1 MINYL
6 ACTRHQTSVRRAT
19 WDRLR
24 RCICALFV
32 LISLLPSGKQVRAQK
47 DAQDVESPIVLD
59 YREYDTSDAGIPHPG
74 AIAYSYD
81 ADLFF
86 LLQPVTQ
93 TQYGL
98 FAITPYEHAI
108 ESITLDITSSG
119 PFHMALDGWKE
130 RLLLLTPDELL
141 EIPIGWNGA
150 LTPGADPIHHT
161 LEGWPLDQAK
171 GITVDLTTGHLFIL
185 NGLTRTVVEMAP
197 DTEGNFS
204 NAQLV
209 STTTL
214 DLPAGVLPSGLT
226 RNDTTGHFYT
236 LSNSGGVVYEL
247 ANSGAL
253 QHIYSLAGVNLANPQ
268 AVVLAPTADNT
279 DDPDALD
286 LFVLDSKPLNAR
298 SPAGKSPVAPQ
309 SDAGINAGTEHLFL
323 PSISGLGPVTTSA
336 RGTSNRIFEL
346 FLTPRGVVRTS
357 ATTITATLVHT
368 TNTSAFSPPSPD
380 PSGIAY
386 ITHAN
391 SLFVSDGEVD
401 EMSIFEGDNLFEA
414 TLDGAL
420 ADSYSS
426 IVSTDHKPNKEPAG
440 VAYAP
445 SGFFFT
451 NPHLFISDD
460 TKGAWITVIDL
471 GADHKYGTAD
481 DLRSQFS
488 GTDFGSVDPEG
499 LAYDTSNNALFIVNG
514 VGAEVYRVAPGSNGR
529 FDGVAPGGDD
539 QVTHFDVATLGI
551 VDPEGIEFNPANGHL
566 FIMDRIHDLIAET
579 LLDGTFVQYIDISAA
594 NSLAVAGLTYAPSS
608 TNPAQMHLYIV
619 DRGVDNGQDPNENDG
634 KMYEMS
640 FSIDNHAPIAA
651 DDGYS
656 INEDETLSL
665 AASGLLSNDTDAES
679 NVLTAVKVT
688 DPAYGALTINADGS
702 FIYTPVL
709 NYNGSDSFT
718 YKVND
723 GSADSNVATVTITIQ
738 PVNDAPVATSDS
750 RDMVENSVLTV
761 VAPGVLEN
769 DSDVDSL
776 GLTAILMSDPVQGT
790 LTLDADGS
798 FIYTP
803 VLNFSGIDSFTYKAT
818 DGSADSS
825 IATVTIRVN
834 ASGVTTFLP
843 RIEE

>member
-1 MINYL
+1 M
-6 ACTRHQTSVRRAT
+6 
-19 WDRLR
+19 
-24 RCICALFV
+24 
-32 LISLLPSGKQVRAQK
+32 
-47 DAQDVESPIVLD
+47 
-59 YREYDTSDAGIPHPG
+59 
-74 AIAYSYD
+74 
-81 ADLFF
+81 
-86 LLQPVTQ
+86 
-93 TQYGL
+93 
-98 FAITPYEHAI
+98 
-108 ESITLDITSSG
+108 
-119 PFHMALDGWKE
+119 
-130 RLLLLTPDELL
+130 
-141 EIPIGWNGA
+141 
-150 LTPGADPIHHT
+150 
-161 LEGWPLDQAK
+161 
-171 GITVDLTTGHLFIL
+171 
-185 NGLTRTVVEMAP
+185 
-197 DTEGNFS
+197 
-204 NAQLV
+204 
-209 STTTL
+209 
-214 DLPAGVLPSGLT
+214 
-226 RNDTTGHFYT
+226 
-236 LSNSGGVVYEL
+236 
-247 ANSGAL
+247 
-253 QHIYSLAGVNLANPQ
+253 
-268 AVVLAPTADNT
+268 
-279 DDPDALD
+279 
-286 LFVLDSKPLNAR
+286 
-298 SPAGKSPVAPQ
+298 
-309 SDAGINAGTEHLFL
+309 
-323 PSISGLGPVTTSA
+323 
-336 RGTSNRIFEL
+336 
-346 FLTPRGVVRTS
+346 
-357 ATTITATLVHT
+357 
-368 TNTSAFSPPSPD
+368 
-380 PSGIAY
+380 
-386 ITHAN
+386 
-391 SLFVSDGEVD
+391 
-401 EMSIFEGDNLFEA
+401 
-414 TLDGAL
+414 
-420 ADSYSS
+420 
-426 IVSTDHKPNKEPAG
+426 
-440 VAYAP
+440 
-445 SGFFFT
+445 
-451 NPHLFISDD
+451 
-460 TKGAWITVIDL
+460 IDL

-608 TNPAQMHLYIV
+608 TNHAQMHLYIV

-640 FSIDNHAPIAA
+640 FSIDNHAPIAT

-656 INEDETLSL
+656 INEDEALSL

-679 NVLTAVKVT
+679 NVLTAAKVT

-738 PVNDAPVATSDS
+738 PVNDAPVATSDN

-790 LTLDADGS
+790 LTLDAGGS

-803 VLNFSGIDSFTYKAT
+803 ALNFSGIDSFTYKAT
-818 DGSADSS
+818 DGSGDSS